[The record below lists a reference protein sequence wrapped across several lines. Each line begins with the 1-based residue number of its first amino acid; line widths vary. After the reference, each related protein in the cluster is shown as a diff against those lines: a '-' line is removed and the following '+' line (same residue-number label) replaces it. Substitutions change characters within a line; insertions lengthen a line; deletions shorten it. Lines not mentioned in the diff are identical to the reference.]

1 MLKNKVRVNKSNVFF
16 ASFQTTFSCSIK
28 NRYVIED
35 LFKAEEQVKKEKK
48 KNKKFLNAILLVV
61 NLLIIAGIFIYYSV
75 TSGIKHPSELFE
87 LDIKWRYLIYA
98 CLTAVVGLIVNT
110 AKCSQLIKKSTG
122 KYRVKLSFEATALAH
137 YYDNITP
144 LSLGGEPYQIY
155 YLNKNKISGEV
166 STSIP
171 VVKHVF
177 WQISYV
183 ILGLIALIY
192 NFFAPITNN
201 LVVIIISIVSLVVNA
216 VIICLILFLTISKRT
231 AQVIII
237 KILKFLNK
245 IRIIK
250 NYKLTFF
257 KVLRFVKKYQK
268 SMRFLASNLK
278 TVILQLI
285 FAIIAILSN
294 FVIVYFIYKAFPPS
308 PDTTAL
314 SVFDVIVRM
323 MFCDLTA
330 CVMPLPGGTGL
341 AEFSFGAVFSS
352 LFMPGIFPWALI
364 IWRTLTYFSKLILG
378 AILLLKNYI
387 SARIKSN
394 RIKKNKLLN

>member
-1 MLKNKVRVNKSNVFF
+1 MLKNKIRVYSSNTFF
-16 ASFQTTFSCSIK
+16 ASFQTTYSCSIK

-35 LFKAEEQVKKEKK
+35 LFKAEAQVNKEKK
-48 KNKKFLNAILLVV
+48 KSKKFLNALLLAV
-61 NLLIIAGIFIYYSV
+61 NFLIITGIFIYYSI
-75 TSGIKHPSELFE
+75 TSGIKHPAELFE

-98 CLTAVVGLIVNT
+98 FLAFVVGLIIET

-122 KYRVKLSFEATALAH
+122 KYRVKLSFEAMALAR
-137 YYDNITP
+137 YYDHITP
-144 LSLGGEPYQIY
+144 LSIGGEPYQIY

-192 NFFAPITNN
+192 NFFVPITNN
-201 LVVIIISIVSLVVNA
+201 LIVIIIAIVSLVGNA
-216 VIICLILFLTISKRT
+216 LIICLILFLTISKRI
-231 AQVIII
+231 AQVVII

-245 IRIIK
+245 VRIIK
-250 NYKLTFF
+250 NYKITFF
-257 KVLRFVKKYQK
+257 KVLRFVKRYQK

-285 FAIIAILSN
+285 YAIISTLSN
-294 FVIVYFIYKAFPPS
+294 FIIVYFIYKAFPHVTP
-308 PDTTAL
+308 TTL
-314 SVFDVIVRM
+314 SVFDVMICM
-323 MFCDLTA
+323 MLCDLTA
-330 CVMPLPGGTGL
+330 CIMPLPGGTGL

-352 LFMPGIFPWALI
+352 WFMPGIFPWALI
-364 IWRTLTYFSKLILG
+364 IWRTLTYFSSLILG
-378 AILLLKNYI
+378 GILILKNFI
-387 SARIKSN
+387 SAKIKSSKMM
-394 RIKKNKLLN
+394 RKNNP